1 MLCVMLVFTSL
12 IGGSNPQS
20 TSGSTTGRL
29 RVRERKRERERR
41 KREAYEVII

>member
-29 RVRERKRERERR
+29 RVREKEREREE
-41 KREAYEVII
+41 REKKEKERGI